1 MAEAWNERTSSS
13 IRRMNFGNLPKRE
26 TVISDISTAKLSY
39 SSVPEESNE
48 PVEYVIVV
56 TNESERSLCDGK
68 SKNISHAG
76 GLTVSASVSVNRI
89 LFLYREGTAQKA
101 DA

>member
-39 SSVPEESNE
+39 SSVSEESNE

-76 GLTVSASVSVNRI
+76 GFPVSASTAFDCI
-89 LFLYREGTAQKA
+89 LFLYRSGTA
-101 DA
+101 

>member
-76 GLTVSASVSVNRI
+76 GRTVSASVPVNRI
-89 LFLYREGTAQKA
+89 LFLYREGTA
-101 DA
+101 